1 MKSRRIFIILSCCA
15 LLSAACSHEETVGTE
30 TAEPSE
36 APVFVSFEPGQAKA
50 GDVLTITGAYFG
62 TDPSR
67 ITVLINSTP
76 VQIVSVSDN
85 AISVIVPEECGS
97 GEVRIGIRRGTEGEL
112 KLYETT
118 FETLFTYTVESNV
131 STFAGRSGLTGQH
144 YFGPYLTSCFYAP
157 SQLVRDKEDNFY
169 LAEWARGIRLLSNGE
184 TSWMLPMYGGG
195 TPEQNQGG
203 IATDAYSYDFR
214 AIAFS
219 NDCSRLWIL
228 VNRPQS
234 RGAYLGYALKSD
246 GYGLWYADSSD
257 DQPDCEGLAVNP
269 VDDRI
274 FICRNHEGSTGIFV
288 YDTDTHTL
296 SQASGYTPLGVTCQS
311 RPVFSKDGTR
321 LYVIHKGRHCISA
334 YDYDPETHRLS
345 NEVHEFAGMNSDAG
359 DYADGKGKEARFNY
373 PEYGC
378 CDDDGNL
385 YVADSWNHC
394 IRKITPDGTV
404 TTFAG
409 IPYPSTDGNNPSAF
423 ANGKPSEAVFS
434 KPNGICMDSK
444 GNLYVA
450 EEGFADIR
458 KIVIGNEQD
467 SASGTAPDQEET
479 NGQI

>member
-1 MKSRRIFIILSCCA
+1 M
-15 LLSAACSHEETVGTE
+15 LSAACSHEETVGTE

-257 DQPDCEGLAVNP
+257 DQPDWSNRGIWYCFSQKQAYATWNKVSDPSPLYFQKRELVNTGDIGSIGLK
-269 VDDRI
+269 
-274 FICRNHEGSTGIFV
+274 GIW
-288 YDTDTHTL
+288 T
-296 SQASGYTPLGVTCQS
+296 
-311 RPVFSKDGTR
+311 
-321 LYVIHKGRHCISA
+321 
-334 YDYDPETHRLS
+334 
-345 NEVHEFAGMNSDAG
+345 G
-359 DYADGKGKEARFNY
+359 DYFEFVFPVENIPAGAVVSFEAPF
-373 PEYGC
+373 YGRQQPVYFR
-378 CDDDGNL
+378 L
-385 YVADSWNHC
+385 HLSF
-394 IRKITPDGTV
+394 P
-404 TTFAG
+404 
-409 IPYPSTDGNNPSAF
+409 
-423 ANGKPSEAVFS
+423 
-434 KPNGICMDSK
+434 
-444 GNLYVA
+444 L
-450 EEGFADIR
+450 
-458 KIVIGNEQD
+458 
-467 SASGTAPDQEET
+467 
-479 NGQI
+479 